1 MSPLTLNIR
10 KMFKTI
16 DMYNEITTVHD
27 NKNVCKYKTGK
38 KIKYYGWIINKWM
51 TEWMKVKGGNLN
63 WIDGFFVEIILMM
76 RGDFS
81 LNGFLMIL
89 FYNIF

>member
-1 MSPLTLNIR
+1 
-10 KMFKTI
+10 
-16 DMYNEITTVHD
+16 
-27 NKNVCKYKTGK
+27 
-38 KIKYYGWIINKWM
+38 M

-63 WIDGFFVEIILMM
+63 WIDGFLVEIILMM

-89 FYNIF
+89 FYILNKWNRKLNDVYIKYFPSLFKDIIKEDYVGEFFN